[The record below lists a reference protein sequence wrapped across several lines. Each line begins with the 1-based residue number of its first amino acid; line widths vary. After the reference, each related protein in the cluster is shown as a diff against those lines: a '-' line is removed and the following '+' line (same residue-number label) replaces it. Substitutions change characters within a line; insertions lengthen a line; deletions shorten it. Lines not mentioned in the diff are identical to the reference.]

1 MLMMPQATDLQN
13 LYIQTVKTHH
23 TYLMFMYMMLTEERP
38 LQQLILYGMKH
49 RAASQSV
56 NFQYVQKQN
65 TITEET
71 F

>member
-1 MLMMPQATDLQN
+1 MMLQATDLQN
-13 LYIQTVKTHH
+13 LYTQTVKTHH
-23 TYLMFMYMMLTEERP
+23 IYLRFMYMMLTEERP
-38 LQQLILYGMKH
+38 LQQLILHGMKR
-49 RAASQSV
+49 RAALQSV